1 MPSPM
6 VDMELDDEDKLDAAG
21 PYPLPSKPDYP
32 YGLQICLTHKEFEKL
47 GLDPSEAFVGGIFH
61 MHALARITSVSANDG
76 ASGPSCRV
84 EAQIVSMAVESED
97 LENDEYQ

>member
-6 VDMELDDEDKLDAAG
+6 VDMELDDEDKLDANG

-47 GLDPSEAFVGGIFH
+47 GLDPSEAFVGGICH
-61 MHALARITSVSANDG
+61 LHALARITSVSANDG
-76 ASGPSCRV
+76 ASGASCRV
-84 EAQIVSMAVESED
+84 EMQITNLAIESED
-97 LENDEYQ
+97 EENEDD